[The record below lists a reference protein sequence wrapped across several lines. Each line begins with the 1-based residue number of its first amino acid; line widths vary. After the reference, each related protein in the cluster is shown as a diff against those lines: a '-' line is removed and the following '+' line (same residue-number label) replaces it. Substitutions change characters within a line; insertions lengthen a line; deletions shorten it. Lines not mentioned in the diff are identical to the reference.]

1 MKGVGSSEVA
11 VLRGRSDLQ
20 RCSSRQEFTLE
31 GQVLCGCRM
40 LLMIGCYGLNAI
52 SLLALS
58 AWSKLKATIPSLTLK
73 CRVLRRRLKVSKL
86 A

>member
-31 GQVLCGCRM
+31 GQVLCGCK
-40 LLMIGCYGLNAI
+40 LLVMFGCSGLNAI
-52 SLLALS
+52 KSIGTECFEQT
-58 AWSKLKATIPSLTLK
+58 KATIPSLTLVQYAEK
-73 CRVLRRRLKVSKL
+73 TS
-86 A
+86 